1 MPKTYSVR
9 FDAKIPVRMR
19 DGTTLY
25 ADVLRPV
32 GRGKFPALLQR
43 TPYDRTSPITRS
55 FLVDVNRAAQ
65 RGYAVVIQDCR
76 GRFAS
81 EGEFHTFVNE
91 INDGYDTVEWTAS
104 QPWCDGN
111 VGMFGGSYVGATQWL
126 AAKAVPPSLKGIAPG
141 VTASN
146 YHEGWTYQ
154 GGAFELGFNLTWAA
168 GLTGSNWDNLSRRY
182 KGLNKRGLNKMLNT
196 IDNLDPAFRHLPLK
210 DLPELKGE
218 HTKYYYAWLDH
229 PEYDAYWQKLSIEES
244 HSQIKAAAFNY
255 GGWYDIFLGGT
266 LQNYIRMKKM
276 GATPA
281 ARKGQRL
288 TIGPWVHGGSAVEF
302 AGVPVGEHYFGVRSY
317 SLSIDLHGRILRYYD
332 HILKG
337 MDNGVADE
345 KPVNIFVMGDDV
357 WRQEDDWP
365 LKRAKDT
372 RYYFHSRGKANTL
385 AGDGMLST
393 ESPGGETPDVFLY
406 NPINPVP
413 TKGGQLCC
421 NDAYINP
428 GAFDQRLIETR
439 PDVLCYSTPPLSRD
453 VEVTGPV
460 TVTLYAASSARDTDF
475 TAKLVDVGP
484 DNSYARNLTDGIIRA
499 RYRKGGKAQLITPGE
514 VYEYQ
519 IDLWATS
526 NVFKKGHQI
535 RVEISSS
542 NFPRFDRNANTGKPN
557 NEDPDFVTATQTILH
572 DAKHPSHIV
581 LPIVAK

>member
-9 FDAKIPVRMR
+9 FDAKVPVRMR

-65 RGYAVVIQDCR
+65 RGYAVVLQDCR

-91 INDGYDTVEWTAS
+91 INDGYDTVEWAAS

-126 AAKAVPPSLKGIAPG
+126 AAKSVPPSLKGIAPG
-141 VTASN
+141 VTASD

-154 GGAFELGFNLTWAA
+154 GGAFELGFSLSWAM

-182 KGLNKRGLNKMLNT
+182 KGLNKRGLNKVLNT
-196 IDNLDPAFRHLPLK
+196 IDNLDPSFRHLPLK

-229 PEYDAYWQKLSIEES
+229 PEYDAYWKKLSIEES
-244 HSQIKAAAFNY
+244 HSQIKAAAFSY

-266 LQNYIRMKKM
+266 LQNYMRMRKM
-276 GATPA
+276 GATPT

-288 TIGPWVHGGSAVEF
+288 LIGPWVHGGSAIEF
-302 AGVPVGEHYFGVRSY
+302 AGVPVGEYYFGVRSY

-337 MDNGVADE
+337 QDNGVADE
-345 KPVNIFVMGDDV
+345 KPVTIFVMGDNV

-372 RYYFHSRGKANTL
+372 RYYFHSRGKANTA

-393 ESPGGETPDVFLY
+393 ESPGNETPDAFLY

-421 NDAYINP
+421 NDAYLNP

-460 TVTLYAASSARDTDF
+460 TVTLYAASSAPDTDF

-499 RYRKGGKAQLITPGE
+499 RYRKGGKPQLITPGE

-542 NFPRFDRNANTGKPN
+542 NFPRFDRNTNTGKPN
-557 NEDPDFVTATQTILH
+557 NEDPGFVTAMQTVLH
-572 DAKHPSHIV
+572 DSKHPSHIV
-581 LPIVAK
+581 LPIVAR